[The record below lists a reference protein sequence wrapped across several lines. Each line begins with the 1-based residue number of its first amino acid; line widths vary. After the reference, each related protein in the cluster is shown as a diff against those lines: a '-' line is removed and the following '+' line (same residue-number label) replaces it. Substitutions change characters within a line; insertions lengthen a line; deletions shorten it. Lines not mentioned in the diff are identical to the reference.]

1 MIGIAGGVG
10 SGKSTV
16 LEILKNEYDAVI
28 CMADQLGHEVM
39 KKGTSGYDQVVNLFG
54 KDIVAP
60 GGEINREALAGLV
73 YGQPAQLEELN
84 RIIHPLVLEE
94 ISRRIKEHD
103 SERLFILE
111 TALLFETGCDRF
123 CSEVWGVVTDDE
135 IRIQR
140 LSENRGYTREKSLS
154 IMKNQ
159 FSNQKIKE
167 MCRLILENNGDL
179 DRLRQQIRSAVE
191 NFVENK
197 SGL

>member
-73 YGQPAQLEELN
+73 YGQPAQLEKLN

-94 ISRRIKEHD
+94 KLHFSMRFFNI
-103 SERLFILE
+103 ERNF
-111 TALLFETGCDRF
+111 FF
-123 CSEVWGVVTDDE
+123 CS
-135 IRIQR
+135 
-140 LSENRGYTREKSLS
+140 S
-154 IMKNQ
+154 
-159 FSNQKIKE
+159 F
-167 MCRLILENNGDL
+167 
-179 DRLRQQIRSAVE
+179 AVPYWL
-191 NFVENK
+191 NFRAK
-197 SGL
+197 FKASSR